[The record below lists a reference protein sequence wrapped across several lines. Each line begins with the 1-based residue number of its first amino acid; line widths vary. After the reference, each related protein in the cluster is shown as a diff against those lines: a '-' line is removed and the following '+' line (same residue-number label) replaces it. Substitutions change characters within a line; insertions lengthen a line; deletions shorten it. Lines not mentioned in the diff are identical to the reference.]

1 MIQSKYYIIILL
13 FIILFVITNK
23 KQENFY
29 EIDCS
34 IEPARCFSA
43 GEQLWKNK
51 INCSIEPARCFSAE
65 DQLWRNK
72 FMQTT
77 NNISDGHDVK
87 NMHDSTIDYNIFDK
101 INYKRAL
108 INSIKIQ
115 KKEENFLE
123 KLLQLFK

>member
-1 MIQSKYYIIILL
+1 MIHSKYYIIILL
-13 FIILFVITNK
+13 LIILFVITNK

-29 EIDCS
+29 EI
-34 IEPARCFSA
+34 
-43 GEQLWKNK
+43 
-51 INCSIEPARCFSAE
+51 NCSVEPARCFSAE

-72 FMQTT
+72 FIQTT
-77 NNISDGHDVK
+77 NNISNNHEVK
-87 NMHDSTIDYNIFDK
+87 NQHDTTIDYNIFDK

-108 INSIKIQ
+108 LNSIKIQ